1 MLKMTVDA
9 LTSSLELLRLRADNL
24 DSTAIDD
31 LIERENEAEDSVR
44 SRQRARQSADEL
56 KAELEDEFL
65 TPSPRFSPE
74 WLNRLQ
80 K

>member
-1 MLKMTVDA
+1 MTVDA
-9 LTSSLELLRLRADNL
+9 LASSLEQLRLQADGL
-24 DSTAIDD
+24 DSTFIDD
-31 LIERENEAEDSVR
+31 LIEKENEAVDSVH
-44 SRQRARQSADEL
+44 SRKRARQSADDL
-56 KAELEDEFL
+56 KAELESEFL